1 MHSEQTNK
9 VDVVI
14 QGERERVR
22 ESKRCSE
29 REEKRRGETAVRVET
44 EKRTNK

>member
-14 QGERERVR
+14 QGERER

>member
-14 QGERERVR
+14 QGERER
-22 ESKRCSE
+22 E
-29 REEKRRGETAVRVET
+29 RERVRDAVREKRRGEGRQQ
-44 EKRTNK
+44 